1 MGTIESM
8 SYCSWDAL
16 GLVRAGDTLDLESAY
31 DSDEAIPDAMGIMVM
46 HVWQTDDLT
55 AGSTPAPAE
64 ANGGVAPAAAANKPS
79 PPSHHHH

>member
-16 GLVRAGDTLDLESAY
+16 GLVRKGDTLDLESVY
-31 DSDEAIPDAMGIMVM
+31 DATESIPDAMGIMVM

-55 AGSTPAPAE
+55 AGAPAPPE

-79 PPSHHHH
+79 ASAHHHH